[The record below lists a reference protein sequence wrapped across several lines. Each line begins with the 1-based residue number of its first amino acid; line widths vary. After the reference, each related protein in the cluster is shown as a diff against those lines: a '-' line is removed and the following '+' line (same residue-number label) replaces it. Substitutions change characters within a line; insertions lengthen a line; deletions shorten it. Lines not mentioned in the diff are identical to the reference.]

1 MSKMIL
7 DRDIAKEQAQKLLTA
22 GKLISSTASF
32 QNADDHSPHI

>member
-1 MSKMIL
+1 VSKTIL
-7 DRDIAKEQAQKLLTA
+7 GREIPKEQAQKLLTA